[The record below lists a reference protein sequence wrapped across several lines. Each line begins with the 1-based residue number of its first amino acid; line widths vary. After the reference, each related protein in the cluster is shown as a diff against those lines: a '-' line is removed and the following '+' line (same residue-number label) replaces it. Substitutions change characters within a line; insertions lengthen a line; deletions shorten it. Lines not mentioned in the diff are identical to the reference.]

1 MKGTNVYVCVFADL
15 YKKQHLK
22 EMPENQDGSY
32 SKQEEAQEGVTSL
45 RGLDE

>member
-1 MKGTNVYVCVFADL
+1 MKGNKVYVRVFADL

-32 SKQEEAQEGVTSL
+32 RTREEAQEGVTSL